1 MITAKCCGWHTA
13 RARKACYYSW
23 YSQEALSHSASLLS
37 ATIKDLYIVSEVHRA
52 LSLAPW
58 SALAGSR
65 TEVMM
70 VSAVL
75 SVQNP
80 LGNSSGS

>member
-1 MITAKCCGWHTA
+1 MATAKCCGWHRA
-13 RARKACYYSW
+13 RARKVCYCSW

-37 ATIKDLYIVSEVHRA
+37 ATIKDLYIISKVYKA
-52 LSLAPW
+52 LSLVPW

-65 TEVMM
+65 AEVMM
-70 VSAVL
+70 VSAIL